1 MVEKV
6 IWPAYLDA
14 SKTRKEGRRVPADLA
29 VEAPT
34 ADEIAEAVGQV
45 GYDAVI
51 ERDLAYPRQPWAPTG
66 RVRVEGADD
75 DAKND
80 LVQAVAAYV
89 AALRE

>member
-14 SKTRKEGRRVPADLA
+14 DRSRTEGRRVPASSA
-29 VEAPT
+29 VEKPT
-34 ADEIAEAVGQV
+34 VEEIAEAVKQV

-51 ERDLAYPRQPWAPTG
+51 ERDAAYPREPWRESG
-66 RVRVEGADD
+66 RVRVKGAND
-75 DAKND
+75 DAKHD
-80 LVQAVAAYV
+80 LVQAVAAFV